1 MRIFRI
7 VLVELFM
14 VTLLSVTGLES
25 FAMTTG
31 FSTELI
37 PEEDIESFLESKELT
52 LITEEPKKE
61 CIQCFSVN
69 ENGDIAIGSNI
80 FNRKAV
86 CIYDSN
92 GEFQY
97 GYSFKDSGSFGVE
110 FHNDVLNIYFVRSD
124 VALAVNPK
132 GEVLDI
138 AKIQDTTEN
147 GSYWR
152 KSVNSSR
159 KKLGDTEYIIRN
171 DIGVLGLFATSYSQ
185 LVIKDVSGTE
195 NIIYDVSAMQ
205 RVSIIIGIVHVVL
218 LFFVVIIGIICGTIK
233 EIRKQKSGR

>member
-1 MRIFRI
+1 MKKSRLLFVI
-7 VLVELFM
+7 VILM
-14 VTLLSVTGLES
+14 IWTSVAAVRV

-31 FSTELI
+31 FSTEPI
-37 PEEDIESFLESKELT
+37 PEEEIESFLEAKELT
-52 LITEEPKKE
+52 LITDEPKKE

-69 ENGDIAIGSNI
+69 EDGDIAIGSKI